1 MGRGGCGCLP
11 FLLGLVMMVLWFGDV
26 RTTPSAPLEVET
38 YDPRSP
44 RRPLPEGGEEYMIED
59 KPAPADSLGTA
70 FVIDRDGVWLTAE
83 HVTAGCDRV
92 GLENGRAAVGVTRV
106 LQSQES
112 DASLIRDGI
121 PSDDAL
127 AVTSSVPQP
136 GARGYHM
143 GFPAGEPTLVISQLL
158 GSADARRGRSSS
170 SEPVLAWAE
179 QERIPGGEGTLSGI
193 SGGPTLDAR
202 GRVVGI
208 NSAATDRRGRVLT
221 TDPRAVM
228 RLVRASQA
236 VDDAPTPR
244 PIFGPG
250 DAATQFEDW
259 LDRGLIRRIYCDV
272 R

>member
-11 FLLGLVMMVLWFGDV
+11 SLLGLVLVLLWFGDM
-26 RTTPSAPLEVET
+26 RAPSGPLQVET

-44 RRPLPEGGEEYMIED
+44 RRPLPEGGEQYMIED

-83 HVTAGCDRV
+83 HVTAGCDRIGV
-92 GLENGRAAVGVTRV
+92 ENGRFAVEVTQV
-106 LQSQES
+106 LQSRES

-121 PSDDAL
+121 LSDGAL
-127 AVTSSVPQP
+127 PVTATVPRP
-136 GARGYHM
+136 GTRGYHM
-143 GFPAGEPTLVISQLL
+143 GFPAGRATLVVSELL

-179 QERIPGGEGTLSGI
+179 QERIPRGEGTLSGI
-193 SGGPTLDAR
+193 SGGPTLDEH

-228 RLVRASQA
+228 RLVRASNA
-236 VDDAPTPR
+236 VDDAPPPR
-244 PIFGPG
+244 RILGVA
-250 DAATQFEDW
+250 DAASQFEQW